1 MRCICSAFGG
11 ASIAPEPVHY
21 ARLACAPPL
30 PQINPAQVT
39 ELAQQLV
46 RLPGEAGD
54 EQRVSEFLLAAMP
67 ALGFERVAMDANG
80 SVTGEI
86 EGTRAGP
93 TLLFDAHTDTV
104 GIAPGVPW
112 QQAPHGAAIA
122 NGRLYGRGSTDMR
135 GALAAMLAAA
145 AGVERNRLA
154 GRVVVCASVL
164 EEVLEGVAL
173 RAVMER
179 AQPDFVVIGEPSNL
193 RLVHGGRGRAEIKLT
208 AIGRPGHTSA
218 PQHALNAVL
227 ALLPAM
233 QAIEAL
239 PMPVHPQVGSAII
252 ALTDIISEPY
262 PGHSVVPS
270 ICRATYDRRLLP
282 GETESDVLAA
292 LTALQ
297 LPGGAQLQV
306 AIATG
311 EYRAFTGSVLACR
324 KWFPAWYI
332 ERSHP
337 LVEAAARGLQAAG
350 LAVEYGTY
358 NFCTNGAYSA
368 GIAAVPTI
376 GFGPSPEALAHTVDE
391 YVELEQLHG
400 CARGYRAIIESVLG
414 GDA

>member
-1 MRCICSAFGG
+1 M
-11 ASIAPEPVHY
+11 
-21 ARLACAPPL
+21 
-30 PQINPAQVT
+30 
-39 ELAQQLV
+39 
-46 RLPGEAGD
+46 RLPGEAGA
-54 EQRVSEFLLAAMP
+54 EQRVSEFLLGAMP

-86 EGTRAGP
+86 VGARAGP

-112 QQAPHGAAIA
+112 QQAPHGAAIS

-145 AGVERNRLA
+145 AGADRTRLA

-179 AQPDFVVIGEPSNL
+179 VQPDFVVIGEPSNL

-227 ALLPAM
+227 ALLPAL

-292 LTALQ
+292 LTELQ
-297 LPGGAQLQV
+297 LPNGAQLQV
-306 AIATG
+306 AMATG
-311 EYRAFTGSVLACR
+311 AYRAFTGSVLACR
-324 KWFPAWYI
+324 KWFPAWFI

-337 LVEAAARGLQAAG
+337 FVEAAARGLQSAG
-350 LAVEYGTY
+350 LAVDYGTY
-358 NFCTNGAYSA
+358 NFCTNGHAVDRAARAPIEAA
-368 GIAAVPTI
+368 GLGNYFIHRTGHGLGLEVHEEPDMKQGEHLPLEPGMTFTI
-376 GFGPSPEALAHTVDE
+376 EPGVYLPGIGGVRIEDNMVITATGAESLTTLAR
-391 YVELEQLHG
+391 ELS
-400 CARGYRAIIESVLG
+400 RM
-414 GDA
+414 